1 MYNTTLHHVTQKQE
15 SRGGCLGII
24 LYIRGDQHS
33 FAGEGVGEPD
43 SDERTDTMVLYVNDK
58 NSKRKKQLR
67 IQSDPQLF
75 VLADREPNSGSRMHP
90 ESAKANIYRSDRIRI

>member
-1 MYNTTLHHVTQKQE
+1 VYNTTLHHFTQKQE

-58 NSKRKKQLR
+58 NSKRKQTTP
-67 IQSDPQLF
+67 DP
-75 VLADREPNSGSRMHP
+75 VGSATICPGGSGTEFGIKNAS
-90 ESAKANIYRSDRIRI
+90 RIR